1 MRCEKSLGIQY
12 GVAKFTKA
20 RWEIPPS
27 RDIISNDALKNNGFF
42 KLARSLHCKGRAQWR
57 VQQKG
62 KKTMFV
68 SIDANRNML
77 ISAIAALMSAAVF
90 VSAAI
95 SPLPFA

>member
-1 MRCEKSLGIQY
+1 
-12 GVAKFTKA
+12 
-20 RWEIPPS
+20 
-27 RDIISNDALKNNGFF
+27 
-42 KLARSLHCKGRAQWR
+42 
-57 VQQKG
+57 
-62 KKTMFV
+62 MFV